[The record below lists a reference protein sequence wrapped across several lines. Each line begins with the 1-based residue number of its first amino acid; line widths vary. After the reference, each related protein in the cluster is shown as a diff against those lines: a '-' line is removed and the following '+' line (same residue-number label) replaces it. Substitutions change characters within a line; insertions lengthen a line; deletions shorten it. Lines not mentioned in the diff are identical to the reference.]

1 MRILKSEEMK
11 LVEQYA
17 TKFGMTY
24 QRMMENA
31 GAACARNIRNV
42 LESRKVSGKK
52 IIVVCGK
59 GNNGGDGFVIARKF
73 FENGYNVCVLLASGY
88 PTSAEATYMYKHL
101 LDLSIPTIW
110 FDADKNKAIQTIKN
124 ADIIVDAVFGFS
136 FYGSLSEEMQML
148 LSEMSNANGLKFA
161 VDIPSGVYCDSGCCA
176 KGCFCADYTVAISA
190 LKPAHILKP
199 GCECCGDI
207 VVANIGIPEESYAML
222 SQSLYTCDRNEI
234 KAMFPKRPAVS
245 NKGDFGHVLCICG
258 SKKMPGA
265 AIMCTKA
272 ALRSGAGLVTVAF
285 PESAYIPLSSNLNE
299 ALLMPLK
306 ETEGGTLSR
315 EAFKELE
322 RNIFKFSSVVIGC
335 GMGVNEDTVEIV
347 RWIINNT
354 DVPVIIDADGINAV
368 ATDINI
374 LHGTNKK
381 LIITPHPKEMSR
393 LTSDDVSLILTDPAS
408 YAKEFSV
415 KHGVVTVL
423 KGANTVVACPGSEPV
438 YINSTGN
445 NGLSKGGSG
454 DVLAGLIGG
463 FAAQFTNYSDAAVSA
478 VYAHG
483 MSADTVAEKYS
494 ARGMLPSD
502 VIDEFRNTMKFFE

>member
-31 GAACARNIRNV
+31 GAACARNIRNI
-42 LESRKVSGKK
+42 LEERNIGGKK

-110 FDADKNKAIQTIKN
+110 FDADKSKAVQTIRN

-136 FYGSLSEEMQML
+136 FYGSLSDDMQML
-148 LSEMSNANGLKFA
+148 LTEMSDAKGIKFA

-176 KGCFCADYTVAISA
+176 KGCFRADYTVAISA

-199 GCECCGDI
+199 GCEFCGDI
-207 VVANIGIPEESYAML
+207 VVANIGIPEESYGMI

-234 KAMFPKRPAVS
+234 RAMSPERPTIS
-245 NKGDFGHVLCICG
+245 NKGDYGHVLCICG

-265 AIMCTKA
+265 AVMCAKA

-285 PESAYIPLSSNLNE
+285 PESIYIPLSVSLNE
-299 ALLMPLK
+299 ALLMPLE
-306 ETEGGTLSR
+306 ETDDGTLSKR
-315 EAFKELE
+315 AIKELE
-322 RNIFKFSSVVIGC
+322 KNIFKYSSVVIGC

-368 ATDINI
+368 AADINI
-374 LHGTNKK
+374 LHGINKK

-393 LTSDDVSLILTDPAS
+393 LTSDDTALILTDTAA
-408 YAKEFSV
+408 YAKEFSQ
-415 KHGVVTVL
+415 KYSIVTVL
-423 KGANTVVACPGSEPV
+423 KSANTVVACPNGDSV
-438 YINSTGN
+438 YVNPTGN

-454 DVLAGLIGG
+454 DVLAGLLGG
-463 FAAQFTNYSDAAVSA
+463 FAAQFYDYGKAAVSA
-478 VYAHG
+478 VYVHG
-483 MSADTVAEKYS
+483 MSADSVAEKYS

-502 VIDEFRNTMKFFE
+502 VTDEFRNVLKFFE

>member
-1 MRILKSEEMK
+1 MRILKCEEMK
-11 LVEQYA
+11 LVEQYS

-31 GAACARNIRNV
+31 GAACARNIRTV
-42 LESRKVSGKK
+42 LEKNKNNGKK

-73 FENGYNVCVLLASGY
+73 FENGYNVCVLLAMGY
-88 PTSAEATYMYKHL
+88 PTSAEATYMYKYL

-110 FDADKNKAIQTIKN
+110 YDADKSKAIQTVRN

-136 FYGSLSEEMQML
+136 FYGNLNDDIRML
-148 LSEMSNANGLKFA
+148 LTEMSNAKGIKFA

-176 KGCFCADYTVAISA
+176 KGCFSADYTVAVSA

-199 GCECCGDI
+199 GCECCGEI
-207 VVANIGIPEESYAML
+207 IVANIGLPDESYSML
-222 SQSLYTCDRNEI
+222 SESLYTCDRDDI
-234 KAMFPKRPAVS
+234 KALFPERPSVS

-265 AIMCTKA
+265 AVLCAKA

-285 PESAYIPLSSNLNE
+285 PESAYIPVSSMLTE
-299 ALLMPLK
+299 ALLMPLE
-306 ETEGGTLSR
+306 ETEEGTLSR
-315 EAFKELE
+315 NAVNTLE
-322 RNIFKFSSVVIGC
+322 KNIFKFNAVVIGC
-335 GMGVNEDTVEIV
+335 GMCVNEDTAEIV
-347 RWIINNT
+347 RWVINNT
-354 DVPVIIDADGINAV
+354 DVPVIIDADGINSI

-393 LTSDDVSLILTDPAS
+393 LTAEDVSVILTDTAA
-408 YAKEFSV
+408 YAKAFSE

-423 KGANTVVACPGSEPV
+423 KTANTVVACSDYDAV
-438 YINSTGN
+438 YINATGN

-454 DVLAGLIGG
+454 DALAGLMGG
-463 FAAQFTNYSDAAVSA
+463 FAAQFSDYRKAAIAAVY
-478 VYAHG
+478 VHG
-483 MSADTVAEKYS
+483 MTADAVAEKYS
-494 ARGMLPSD
+494 ARGMLTTD
-502 VIDEFRNTMKFFE
+502 LIDELRNTLSCFE